1 MIISRTPFRISFFGG
16 GTDYPAWYRENG
28 GAVLATTIDKYC
40 YITCRY
46 LPPFFE
52 YKSRIL
58 YSKVELV
65 SGNGQIEH
73 PAVRAILAE
82 MKIEE
87 GIEIHH
93 DGDLPA
99 RTGLGSSSS
108 FAVGLLH
115 TLFALQNKMATKMQL
130 AKEAIRI
137 EQEVLKENVGCQD
150 QVIAAL
156 GGLQRI
162 DFLPNDEIRVT
173 PIIVGK
179 ERLEKL
185 QSHFLL
191 YFTGFTRFAS
201 QIVKEQL
208 EKMPDRKAE
217 LKEMQAMV
225 EEGVAILAGKDDLTR
240 FGRLL
245 DESWKLKRTL
255 SSKISTPQIDEIYE
269 SAKSAGAV
277 GAKLLGAGGG
287 GFMLLFVKPEDQGRV
302 KERLKGLLRIPFR
315 FEGEGSHII
324 LYQPEA
330 PLGG

>member
-1 MIISRTPFRISFFGG
+1 MIISRTPFRVSFFGG

-40 YITCRY
+40 HITCRY

-65 SGNGQIEH
+65 PDNARIEH

-82 MKIEE
+82 MKIDQ

-115 TLFALQNKMATKMQL
+115 TLFALQNKMASKMQL

-179 ERLEKL
+179 ERLENL
-185 QSHFLL
+185 QNHFLL

-208 EKMPDRKAE
+208 EKMPERKAE

-225 EEGVAILAGKDDLTR
+225 DEGVSILAGKDDLSR
-240 FGRLL
+240 FGSLL
-245 DESWKLKRTL
+245 DEGWKLKRTL
-255 SSKISTPQIDEIYE
+255 SSKISTPQIDEIYA

-315 FEGEGSHII
+315 FESEGTHII
-324 LYQPEA
+324 HYQPEA